1 VLKNAPRPDLAYKFI
16 NFMLDGKN
24 SAVLTNMTGSGNPNA
39 DAMKYVKPELTK
51 MQPVFPDAV
60 TSARLEMLK
69 DQDAK
74 TRRLMNKLWTEIKV
88 K

>member
-1 VLKNAPRPDLAYKFI
+1 
-16 NFMLDGKN
+16 
-24 SAVLTNMTGSGNPNA
+24 
-39 DAMKYVKPELTK
+39 
-51 MQPVFPDAV
+51 MQPVFPDAS